1 MNNSAEFSKVIKQ
14 EKIRLVYADDEK
26 PARDKLAHQLSLM
39 NNIEVI
45 GVATTGKEAITIIN
59 ELCPDVVLLD
69 IQMPEVNGLE
79 LVDLLNYQPIIIYT
93 TAYDE
98 FAIHAFEK
106 ASTDY
111 LLKPFPLARLKSAL
125 DKAAN
130 KLWQQR
136 IVNNSQ
142 YREQEH
148 NKQQAQENGYQL
160 NAQNKIN
167 KLISKNGER
176 IHLLSPDEL
185 KFIKSEQGN
194 SMAFNGESYFYLSD
208 TLDQLE
214 QKLTPQKFIR
224 IHRSYL
230 VNLDHIK
237 EIQRWFNGKLM
248 IIINDKNK
256 TELSTSRAGADKLKK
271 ILGI

>member
-1 MNNSAEFSKVIKQ
+1 MNKSSELSNDHEQK
-14 EKIRLVYADDEK
+14 KITLIYADDEQ

-39 NNIEVI
+39 NNIKVI
-45 GVATTGKEAITIIN
+45 GVATTGREAISLIN
-59 ELCPDVVLLD
+59 ELHPDVVLLD

-93 TAYDE
+93 TAYDQ
-98 FAIHAFEK
+98 FAINAFEK
-106 ASTDY
+106 SSIDY
-111 LLKPFPLARLKSAL
+111 LLKPFPLARLKAAL
-125 DKAAN
+125 DKTAN
-130 KLWQQR
+130 KLWQQQ
-136 IVNNSQ
+136 IVANSQ
-142 YREQEH
+142 L
-148 NKQQAQENGYQL
+148 QAQELAQEQSYQL
-160 NAQNKIN
+160 NTASKIN

-176 IHLLSPDEL
+176 INLLSPNEL
-185 KFIKSEQGN
+185 SYIKSEQGN
-194 SMAFNGESYFYLSD
+194 SMAFNGENYFYLTD

-214 QKLTPQKFIR
+214 KKLKSQQFIR

-230 VNLDHIK
+230 VNIDHIK

-256 TELSTSRAGADKLKK
+256 TELSTSRAGADKLKT